1 MYKKAPRIGRNC
13 LSISPSGQATW
24 VANPLAEDLYLFVAR
39 FAKLV
44 LIFVGTALVGAY
56 AIEHVRMFTAS
67 TLGYETEYFKGI
79 ARNAFRKDHPGY
91 DEELAKHSSFE
102 EFKESEYFQEFV
114 DELNSDRRK
123 IEFSAI
129 AFVGLCF
136 VLGLILFKR
145 LYPNHVYLSWIALSV
160 CLWFMRYWLIYLV
173 ALRYGILCDEFA
185 VFQLVANVSPWLQL
199 KLTVVIL
206 SLAGLF
212 VVSRLPRKKW
222 LEVILVCAVGGV
234 VSGLIWIYKAHWLF

>member
-1 MYKKAPRIGRNC
+1 LFVDITIRSSN
-13 LSISPSGQATW
+13 L
-24 VANPLAEDLYLFVAR
+24 VANPLVEDLYLTVAQ
-39 FAKLV
+39 FLKV
-44 LIFVGTALVGAY
+44 GLIFICSSIVGAY
-56 AIEHVRMFTAS
+56 SIEQVRIITAKSLAYES
-67 TLGYETEYFKGI
+67 TYMKGF
-79 ARNAFRKDHPGY
+79 ARNLFHKDRPQY
-91 DEELAKHSSFE
+91 DEELAKYNSFD
-102 EFKESEYFQEFV
+102 EFKESAYFQEFV
-114 DELNSDRRK
+114 VELDSDRRK

-145 LYPNHVYLSWIALSV
+145 LYPNHVYLSWTALSV
-160 CLWFMRYWLIYLV
+160 CLWFMRYWLIYLF

-222 LEVILVCAVGGV
+222 LEAILVCTLGGV
-234 VSGLIWIYKAHWLF
+234 VSGLIWIYSAHWLF